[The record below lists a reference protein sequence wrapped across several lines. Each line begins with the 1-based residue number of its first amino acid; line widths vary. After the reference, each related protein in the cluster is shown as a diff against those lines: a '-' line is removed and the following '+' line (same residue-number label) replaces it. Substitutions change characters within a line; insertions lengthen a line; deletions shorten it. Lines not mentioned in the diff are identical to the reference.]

1 MQQDAF
7 VIRPIS
13 MPDLD
18 WLYETTNLSGAGLTS
33 LQHDKEYLQHRIQIS
48 EQSFA
53 DDIPIEQRIYLFVR
67 ENLADKQLVGVS
79 GIDACVGYK
88 EIFYNYL
95 ITTIA
100 QASTEFDVRLEH
112 KVLSL
117 VNDFQ
122 DATELISTWL
132 HPNFRGQLIGKFL
145 SLSRFLF
152 IARFPHW
159 FSDQIIAEI
168 RGVCDDAGNSPFWEA
183 VGKNFFSMSFAQAD
197 YLTLT
202 TDKQFIADLVP
213 RDPIYID
220 LLPADAKAVI
230 GVEHPRAQ
238 AARHLLE
245 DEGFVFKNYV
255 DIFDGG
261 PVLQAQTKD
270 INTIAKRKIAII
282 SRLSAVQDGLKSII
296 YNHRLDAR
304 MTVGLVKELSLGE
317 ISIDADIAKIINVKA
332 GDEISYRPL

>member
-1 MQQDAF
+1 MRQDAF
-7 VIRPIS
+7 VIRPIV
-13 MPDLD
+13 MRDLD
-18 WLYETTNLSGAGLTS
+18 WLYEATNLSGTGLTS

-53 DDIPIEQRIYLFVR
+53 DDIPVEQRIYLFVR

-88 EIFYNYL
+88 EVFYNFL
-95 ITTIA
+95 ISTIA
-100 QASTEFDVRLEH
+100 QSSADFDVRLEH
-112 KVLSL
+112 KVLTL

-122 DATELISTWL
+122 DASELISTWL

-159 FSDQIIAEI
+159 FGEQIIAEI
-168 RGVCDDAGNSPFWEA
+168 RGVCDDEGNSPFWDA
-183 VGKNFFSMSFAQAD
+183 VGKKFFSMSFAQAD

-220 LLPADAKAVI
+220 LLPAEAKTVI
-230 GVEHPRAQ
+230 GIEHPRAQ
-238 AARHLLE
+238 AARHLLQ
-245 DEGFVFKNYV
+245 DEGFRFKNYI

-270 INTIAKRKIAII
+270 IHTIANRKIAII
-282 SRLSAVQDGLKSII
+282 SRLSTVQDGIKSII
-296 YNHRLDAR
+296 YNNRLDAR

-317 ISIDADIAKIINVKA
+317 ISIDPDIAKIINVKA

>member
-13 MPDLD
+13 MLDLD

-33 LQHDKEYLQHRIQIS
+33 LQHDKEYLQHRIQVS

-132 HPNFRGQLIGKFL
+132 HPNFRGQLIGKIL

-220 LLPADAKAVI
+220 LLPAEAKAVI
-230 GVEHPRAQ
+230 GIEHPRAQ